1 MSFVGNTTGYAQQGF
16 YPPATYQQ
24 AYYPQPYPQQAYGND
39 AYRQGYN
46 GGMQAVSPYANQMTG
61 AGNAMTDAST
71 GIFGAINGVV
81 GTVSNLLGGV
91 VNSVTG
97 LFGGGSP
104 APAYAQ
110 QGAYYPNA
118 YQQAYYPQQGY
129 PQQYYPQQGYPQ
141 QAYYP
146 QQQGFQPQQGQ
157 ALYGNPQL
165 MNVIPPPP
173 ERNNA
178 QMGPQAR
185 LAAIA
190 GDLSRMQLTPMQGMT
205 LISSHGEKAEQYRK
219 QAENLLSK
227 ARSSMR
233 SAVSLANTAARTGN
247 ATKMAEAAG
256 QRQAAF
262 DTMRQAGELMGAVYD
277 EAIAAQITYNLVFGP
292 YGRMRGA
299 DGNASLALLQSARV
313 QWEGGKEREGW
324 FVPTVVPPYQRYIQA
339 YQEIDR
345 GMQQLAA
352 VGIR

>member
-1 MSFVGNTTGYAQQGF
+1 MSFVGNTTGYAQAGF
-16 YPPATYQQ
+16 YPPASYQQ
-24 AYYPQPYPQQAYGND
+24 APAYAYGYPQPAYATD
-39 AYRQGYN
+39 AYRQGYV
-46 GGMQAVSPYANQMTG
+46 GGMQAVSPYATQMTS
-61 AGNAMTDAST
+61 AGNAMTQGSGDV
-71 GIFGAINGVV
+71 FGAINGVV

-91 VNSVTG
+91 VNAVTG

-104 APAYAQ
+104 QPTYAY

-118 YQQAYYPQQGY
+118 YQQAYYPQA
-129 PQQYYPQQGYPQ
+129 YPQ
-141 QAYYP
+141 QAYYQQPGYMP
-146 QQQGFQPQQGQ
+146 QQQGYMPQQGQ

-173 ERNNA
+173 ERNNV

-185 LAAIA
+185 LQAIS
-190 GDLSRMQLTPMQGMT
+190 GDLARMSLTPMQGMT

-219 QAENLLSK
+219 QCENLLSK
-227 ARSSMR
+227 ARSEMR
-233 SAVSLANTAARTGN
+233 SAVSAANTAARTGN
-247 ATKMAEAAG
+247 PTKMAEAAG

-277 EAIAAQITYNLVFGP
+277 EAIGAQITYNLLFGP

-299 DGNASLALLQSARV
+299 DGNASLQLLQSARV
-313 QWEGGKEREGW
+313 QWEGGKERNGW
-324 FVPTVVPPYQRYIQA
+324 FVPTVVPPYQRYLQA
-339 YQEIDR
+339 YQEIDK

>member
-1 MSFVGNTTGYAQQGF
+1 MSFVGNTTGYAQPGY
-16 YPPATYQQ
+16 YPPQPYQQ
-24 AYYPQPYPQQAYGND
+24 APGYNYGYPQQAYGND

-61 AGNAMTDAST
+61 AGNAMTDGAT
-71 GIFGAINGVV
+71 GAFGALNGVI

-91 VNSVTG
+91 VNAVSG
-97 LFGGGSP
+97 IFGGGTP

-110 QGAYYPNA
+110 AGAYYPNA
-118 YQQAYYPQQGY
+118 ARQQYYPHQGY
-129 PQQYYPQQGYPQ
+129 PQQTGYPQ
-141 QAYYP
+141 QAY

-157 ALYGNPQL
+157 ALYGNPHL

-173 ERNNA
+173 ERMNA

-185 LAAIA
+185 LQAVGTDIA
-190 GDLSRMQLTPMQGMT
+190 RMGQLAPMQGMT
-205 LISSHGEKAEQYRK
+205 LIANASEKAEQYRK
-219 QAENLLSK
+219 QVESLTAR
-227 ARSSMR
+227 ARSEMR
-233 SAVSLANTAARTGN
+233 SAVSLAQTAARTGN
-247 ATKMAEAAG
+247 PTKMAEAAG
-256 QRQAAF
+256 RRQAAF
-262 DTMRQAGELMGAVYD
+262 DTMRQAGEILGAVYD
-277 EAIAAQITYNLVFGP
+277 QAITAQISYNLLFGP

-299 DGNASLALLQSARV
+299 DGNASFQILQAARV

-339 YQEIDR
+339 YQEIDK